1 MSMEDLYN
9 RESIKHIYKELVD
22 GISDYA
28 GEHGFT
34 EAMVGLSGGI
44 DSAVTCCLAQDALGA
59 DNVMGLSMPSK
70 YSSKE
75 SEEYAK
81 RLAGNLKIKF
91 KIIPISDIYNSYL
104 NILEKDLGGDEN
116 ENIEIYHQNI
126 QARVRG
132 NILMAFSNRFGYL
145 VLATGNKSEAMMGYC
160 TLYGDTVGGLAVL
173 SDVLKAGVYQL
184 ADHINANGEVIPKE
198 IIDRIPSAEL
208 KPGQADHDNLP
219 PYDVLDEIL
228 YYHLD
233 KGYSSEKLEDEG
245 FDPDT
250 IKQVVST
257 IRNMEYKRKQ
267 CPPGLKISG
276 Q

>member
-1 MSMEDLYN
+1 MIDLYKKEN
-9 RESIKHIYKELVD
+9 IGKIYKELVD

-28 GEHGFT
+28 AEHGFT

-75 SEEYAK
+75 SEKYAK

-91 KIIPISDIYNSYL
+91 KIVPISDVYDSYL
-104 NILEKDLGGDEN
+104 NILEKDLGGNEN

-184 ADHINANGEVIPKE
+184 ADLINANGEVIPKE
-198 IIDRIPSAEL
+198 IIDRTPSAEL

-228 YYHLD
+228 YYYLN
-233 KGYSSEKLEDEG
+233 KGHSAGELENKG

-250 IKQVVST
+250 VKQVLST
-257 IRNMEYKRKQ
+257 IKNMEYKRKQ
-267 CPPGLKISG
+267 CPPGLKLSK